1 MRRSERARGPGS
13 DRGSVTVEAAVVLPV
28 LALFAMALLWAL
40 AASAAQIRC
49 VDAAR
54 AGARAAAR
62 AESPDAVTAVARAA
76 APEGARVTVARQ
88 GELWRVTVEAA
99 APGPAGLGVT
109 LRAGAAALAEDTVG
123 AAVGVTDGTEAGI
136 AGAISVGIGGGTGA
150 EGGAGVASRIADGS
164 AAGIAGIAGIA
175 GDAGDA
181 GAGVGSVGSVGE
193 GGGAS

>member
-76 APEGARVTVARQ
+76 APEGARVTVARH

-123 AAVGVTDGTEAGI
+123 AASGVTDGTEAGI
-136 AGAISVGIGGGTGA
+136 AVGAGA
-150 EGGAGVASRIADGS
+150 GDGVASRIADGS

-175 GDAGDA
+175 GDAG
-181 GAGVGSVGSVGE
+181 AGVGSAGSVGE